1 MQSAISDISEEVENL
16 RKKAE
21 STELASQDWIDS
33 VITVIDNSIILDR
46 LEKKANSVSDSLRG
60 KCKFV
65 CRSHLCN
72 KMSQWKAMLGR
83 VMSTLQSL
91 RWVHA
96 MLIGKKSSLFSGI
109 SKIKGQLAAKQLTS
123 NNFQN
128 LLTT

>member
-1 MQSAISDISEEVENL
+1 MKSGHLINLPVGLFTLTKKLLQLHFMQSAISDISEEVENL

-46 LEKKANSVSDSLRG
+46 LEKKASSVSDSLRG

-72 KMSQWKAMLGR
+72 KMSQ
-83 VMSTLQSL
+83 
-91 RWVHA
+91 
-96 MLIGKKSSLFSGI
+96 
-109 SKIKGQLAAKQLTS
+109 
-123 NNFQN
+123 
-128 LLTT
+128 

>member
-1 MQSAISDISEEVENL
+1 MQRAISDVSEEVENL

-65 CRSHLCN
+65 CLPHLCN
-72 KMSQWKAMLGR
+72 KMSQ
-83 VMSTLQSL
+83 
-91 RWVHA
+91 
-96 MLIGKKSSLFSGI
+96 
-109 SKIKGQLAAKQLTS
+109 
-123 NNFQN
+123 
-128 LLTT
+128 